1 YQIPTRSHP
10 VNTSESFA
18 HPTRHQAS
26 GNWHPAKFPR
36 VGCISVIP
44 QNLRAHTRESI
55 PIAIGTLPIFF
66 IFPGSGF
73 RLPGSPHRHSTTPR
87 RDLRSGGSPPRK
99 GGDHATCPSPAKHE
113 NASRPTEYSPPG
125 IVSPDLRA

>member
-1 YQIPTRSHP
+1 RVPGSGCQAVRTATAPPPAGTFGPAVPLLGKEGITLPAQVLQNMKTRHGQLNTPHLGLSHQISARSHP

-44 QNLRAHTRESI
+44 
-55 PIAIGTLPIFF
+55 
-66 IFPGSGF
+66 
-73 RLPGSPHRHSTTPR
+73 
-87 RDLRSGGSPPRK
+87 
-99 GGDHATCPSPAKHE
+99 
-113 NASRPTEYSPPG
+113 
-125 IVSPDLRA
+125 